1 MLRSDDTLSRQLT
14 WERLARQII
23 TRLHASLDRDVVLQ
37 ALVDSIARSLNC
49 QRCLVI
55 KAGLTSNPVVTH
67 EFVEAD
73 ISPLGLGRT
82 TRFPESMFSF
92 FQKGLVAIP
101 DITALRENENIHQ
114 EDINEL
120 LENGIS
126 SMVGVPLIRR
136 DALGKDHGSS
146 FEVHDVVVVQELG
159 RLRDWHESE
168 IDLIQVAL
176 THAAISLEHCLA
188 HKRLQD
194 QLLNLNLLGNL
205 TQQLTTAL
213 EMASGSTRRPSET
226 DGKLQP
232 REKPPLSSRELEVLR
247 LIASG
252 LANKEIANQLFL
264 TESTVELH
272 ASRIRKKLKLRSRT
286 ALVKFACDNDLV

>member
-1 MLRSDDTLSRQLT
+1 MLRSEDTLSGQLT

-23 TRLHASLDRDVVLQ
+23 TRLHGSLDRDVVLQ

-55 KAGLTSNPVVTH
+55 KAGPTSNPVVTH
-67 EFVEAD
+67 EFAEAD

-92 FQKGLVAIP
+92 FQKGLVAIA
-101 DITALRENENIHQ
+101 DITALREHENIQ
-114 EDINEL
+114 PEDINEL
-120 LENGIS
+120 LESGIS
-126 SMVGVPLIRR
+126 SMVGAPLIRK
-136 DALGKDHGSS
+136 DASGHGSS
-146 FEVHDVVVVQELG
+146 FEAHDVVVVQELG
-159 RLRDWHESE
+159 RLRNWHESE

-205 TQQLTTAL
+205 TQQLTTTL
-213 EMASGSTRRPSET
+213 ELASGSTRRPAEA

>member
-1 MLRSDDTLSRQLT
+1 MAVPDVT
-14 WERLARQII
+14 
-23 TRLHASLDRDVVLQ
+23 SLQDEGIGQ
-37 ALVDSIARSLNC
+37 
-49 QRCLVI
+49 
-55 KAGLTSNPVVTH
+55 
-67 EFVEAD
+67 
-73 ISPLGLGRT
+73 
-82 TRFPESMFSF
+82 
-92 FQKGLVAIP
+92 
-101 DITALRENENIHQ
+101 NE
-114 EDINEL
+114 INEL

-126 SMVGVPLIRR
+126 SMVGAPLIRR
-136 DALGKDHGSS
+136 DAFGRDHGSS
-146 FEVHDVVVVQELG
+146 FDVHDVVIVQEHG
-159 RLRDWHESE
+159 RLRSWHDSE

-176 THAAISLEHCLA
+176 AHAATSLEHCLA

-205 TQQLTTAL
+205 TQQLTTTL
-213 EMASGSTRRPSET
+213 EMASGSSRRPAES
-226 DGKLQP
+226 DGMIPP

>member
-1 MLRSDDTLSRQLT
+1 MLRSEETLSRQLT

-55 KAGLTSNPVVTH
+55 KAGQSSNPIVTH

-82 TRFPESMFSF
+82 TRFPESLFSF
-92 FQKGLVAIP
+92 FQKGLVAVS
-101 DITALRENENIHQ
+101 DITSLRDHEAIGQ
-114 EDINEL
+114 ADINEL

-126 SMVGVPLIRR
+126 SMVGAPLIRF
-136 DALGKDHGSS
+136 GKDHGTS
-146 FEVHDVVVVQELG
+146 FDVHDVIIVQELG
-159 RLRDWHESE
+159 RLRSWHESE

-176 THAAISLEHCLA
+176 THAAISLEHCQT
-188 HKRLQD
+188 HKRVQD
-194 QLLNLNLLGNL
+194 QLLNLNLLANL
-205 TQQLTTAL
+205 TQQLTTTL
-213 EMASGSTRRPSET
+213 EMAAGSSRRPGEGDAKQT
-226 DGKLQP
+226 

>member
-55 KAGLTSNPVVTH
+55 KASPTNPVVTH
-67 EFVEAD
+67 EFAEAD

-82 TRFPESMFSF
+82 TRFPESMFSY

-101 DITALRENENIHQ
+101 DITALRENDNIQ
-114 EDINEL
+114 PDDINEM

-126 SMVGVPLIRR
+126 SMIGAPLIRK
-136 DALGKDHGSS
+136 DAFGKDHGSS

-159 RLRDWHESE
+159 RLRNWHENE
-168 IDLIQVAL
+168 IDLLQVAL
-176 THAAISLEHCLA
+176 TQAAISLEHCLA

-205 TQQLTTAL
+205 AQQLTTTL
-213 EMASGSTRRPSET
+213 EIASGSTRRPET
-226 DGKLQP
+226 DGKMQP